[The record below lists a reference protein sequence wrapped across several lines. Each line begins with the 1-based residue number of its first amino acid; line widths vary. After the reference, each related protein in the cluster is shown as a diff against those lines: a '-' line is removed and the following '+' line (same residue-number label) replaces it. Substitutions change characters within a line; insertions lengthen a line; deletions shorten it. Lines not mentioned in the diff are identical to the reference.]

1 MVLLNERK
9 NNINKAINGKKPML
23 HLAVNSLYPP
33 ETRSDVVSA
42 MIDMGVDVN
51 AVDEEGNTALA
62 SLLSTQGYIGECK
75 KKVYCVIIVLF
86 VLSSKSFV
94 SKFPF

>member
-33 ETRSDVVSA
+33 KTRSDVVSA

-62 SLLSTQGYIGECK
+62 SLLSTNGYIGECK
-75 KKVYCVIIVLF
+75 KRSLLCYYCF
-86 VLSSKSFV
+86 VWLIM
-94 SKFPF
+94 

>member
-33 ETRSDVVSA
+33 KTRSDVVSA

-62 SLLSTQGYIGECK
+62 SLLSTNGYIGEYK
-75 KKVYCVIIVLF
+75 KRSLLCYYCF
-86 VLSSKSFV
+86 VWLIM
-94 SKFPF
+94 

>member
-33 ETRSDVVSA
+33 KTRSDAVSA

-62 SLLSTQGYIGECK
+62 SLLSTNGYIGECK
-75 KKVYCVIIVLF
+75 KRSLLCYYCF
-86 VLSSKSFV
+86 VWLIM
-94 SKFPF
+94 

>member
-23 HLAVNSLYPP
+23 HLAVNSLYPL
-33 ETRSDVVSA
+33 EIRSDVVSV

-62 SLLSTQGYIGECK
+62 SLLSHGYIGECK
-75 KKVYCVIIVLF
+75 EINFIIL
-86 VLSSKSFV
+86 LL
-94 SKFPF
+94 

>member
-33 ETRSDVVSA
+33 KTRSDVVSA

-51 AVDEEGNTALA
+51 AVDEEGNTSLA
-62 SLLSTQGYIGECK
+62 SLLSANGYIGECK
-75 KKVYCVIIVLF
+75 KRSLLCYYCF
-86 VLSSKSFV
+86 VWLIM
-94 SKFPF
+94 

>member
-33 ETRSDVVSA
+33 KTRSDVVSA

-62 SLLSTQGYIGECK
+62 SLLSTNGYIGECK
-75 KKVYCVIIVLF
+75 KKKFIVLLLF
-86 VLSSKSFV
+86 CLAYHVKVL
-94 SKFPF
+94 